1 MSSTYC
7 NEPWKTIHYDQAG
20 SMGPCCTF
28 RGPMGGRDLMFG
40 SVEEYLNS
48 DWLKELRRKMLNSER
63 DAGCG
68 NCWRKEDAGEDSLRL
83 SRNRINGHVTEVD
96 IDRVYLS
103 FGNICNKSCNIC
115 RPARS
120 SMIAKEYKKLGSDH
134 EIYNIDSDPE
144 ITQKTFSGMYL
155 DKWENYIDALDSAN
169 TICFDGGEPFITAQC
184 TAILE
189 TLIKKGMTNK
199 YIQTTTNGSASAYQY
214 SLLSKFSKVDFD
226 VSIDGI
232 NELYSLVRS
241 PHDWTWWNDNHDR
254 MLKNNN
260 VGRVYQSVI
269 HCLNVHQLPEML
281 EYFISVNDNPERR
294 FGLTTIV
301 TRPYLGTHIVPNA
314 ILEVVGNRLAD
325 MMHLFNSEEAAN
337 VQNAIT
343 HIEYSMHNKNELDEA
358 NFKKFVDIFSPVKKL
373 DYQSHLPWSIK

>member
-1 MSSTYC
+1 MYARSLRTMSSTYC

-134 EIYNIDSDPE
+134 EIYNIDSDPK

-169 TICFDGGEPFITAQC
+169 TICFDGGEPFITA
-184 TAILE
+184 
-189 TLIKKGMTNK
+189 
-199 YIQTTTNGSASAYQY
+199 
-214 SLLSKFSKVDFD
+214 
-226 VSIDGI
+226 
-232 NELYSLVRS
+232 
-241 PHDWTWWNDNHDR
+241 H
-254 MLKNNN
+254 
-260 VGRVYQSVI
+260 
-269 HCLNVHQLPEML
+269 
-281 EYFISVNDNPERR
+281 NPERR

>member
-120 SMIAKEYKKLGSDH
+120 SMRLRSR
-134 EIYNIDSDPE
+134 N
-144 ITQKTFSGMYL
+144 
-155 DKWENYIDALDSAN
+155 N
-169 TICFDGGEPFITAQC
+169 T
-184 TAILE
+184 
-189 TLIKKGMTNK
+189 
-199 YIQTTTNGSASAYQY
+199 
-214 SLLSKFSKVDFD
+214 
-226 VSIDGI
+226 
-232 NELYSLVRS
+232 
-241 PHDWTWWNDNHDR
+241 
-254 MLKNNN
+254 KN
-260 VGRVYQSVI
+260 
-269 HCLNVHQLPEML
+269 
-281 EYFISVNDNPERR
+281 F
-294 FGLTTIV
+294 
-301 TRPYLGTHIVPNA
+301 
-314 ILEVVGNRLAD
+314 
-325 MMHLFNSEEAAN
+325 
-337 VQNAIT
+337 
-343 HIEYSMHNKNELDEA
+343 
-358 NFKKFVDIFSPVKKL
+358 
-373 DYQSHLPWSIK
+373 